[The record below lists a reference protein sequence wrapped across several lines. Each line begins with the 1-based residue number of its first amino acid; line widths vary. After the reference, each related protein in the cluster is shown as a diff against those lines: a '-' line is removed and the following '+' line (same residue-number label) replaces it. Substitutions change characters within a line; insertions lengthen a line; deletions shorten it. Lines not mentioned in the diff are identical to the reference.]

1 MADTKALV
9 DSGATDCFMSEDF
22 VRRMK
27 LGRRPLQ
34 KPRKIWNIDNTANH
48 DGPITHYVDLDIQT
62 NGTRKILRFL
72 VTNIGHENIILG
84 YPWMAVFEPQ
94 FTWKNGV
101 IHEQALP
108 IIIRSVNPSQI
119 IGDQIIAR
127 AQTKESRIQATT
139 STELAIKAQQYTKKV
154 EVPQEYQEFAKVF
167 SEEESKRYPPKRAWD
182 HAIEFKKDAPE
193 AIDCKVYPMNR
204 IEDEA
209 VQKFLTDELEK
220 GYIRESK
227 SPYASS
233 FFFVRKKD
241 GKLRPVQ
248 DYRKINAVTIR
259 NQYPL
264 PLIADLIRDLSNA
277 YIYTKLDVRWGY
289 NNVRIREGDEHK
301 AAFKTRYGLFEPTV
315 MYFGLTNSP
324 ATFQTMMNFIYRDV
338 ILKHEPLGTTIRI
351 YMDDIGIATRTNL
364 TDHHRAVHDVL
375 RVAQL
380 HDLYFKPKKCLFDSP
395 SMDYLGVILE
405 KGVTRMDPAKIAGV
419 DTWPVPTTPTEVRK
433 VLGFFNFYRPFI
445 EGFALIARPL
455 HKLTRKDYE
464 WRWGKEEQEAF
475 DTLKGRITSE
485 PVLAHTALDDQFELE
500 VDASGYAVGAVLLQR
515 KEDGK
520 KHPIGYYSATLNE
533 AQ

>member
-1 MADTKALV
+1 MAA
-9 DSGATDCFMSEDF
+9 
-22 VRRMK
+22 
-27 LGRRPLQ
+27 
-34 KPRKIWNIDNTANH
+34 
-48 DGPITHYVDLDIQT
+48 
-62 NGTRKILRFL
+62 
-72 VTNIGHENIILG
+72 
-84 YPWMAVFEPQ
+84 FEPQ

-101 IHEQALP
+101 INEKELP
-108 IIIRSVNPSQI
+108 VILRSVNPFI
-119 IGDQIIAR
+119 PGKDPIIAQ
-127 AQTKESRIQATT
+127 AQGIEHEGRLAATT
-139 STELAIKAQQYTKKV
+139 STELAIQAQQYTKKV
-154 EVPQEYQEFAKVF
+154 EVPTEYQQFARVF
-167 SEEESKRYPPKRAWD
+167 SEQESKRFPPKRAWD
-182 HAIEFKKDAPE
+182 HAIEFKKDAPD
-193 AIDCKVYPMNR
+193 AVDCVYPMNR

-209 VQKFLTDELEK
+209 VQKFLHDELEK

-248 DYRKINAVTIR
+248 DYRKINALTIR

-264 PLIADLIRDLSNA
+264 PLIADLICDLSNA
-277 YIYTKLDVRWGY
+277 HIYTKLDVRWGY
-289 NNVRIREGDEHK
+289 NNVRIREGDEKK

-324 ATFQTMMNFIYRDV
+324 ATFQAMMNYIYRDV

-351 YMDDIGIATRTNL
+351 YMDDIGVATRTNIS
-364 TDHHRAVHDVL
+364 DHRRVVHDIL
-375 RVAQL
+375 KVAQL
-380 HDLYFKPKKCLFDSP
+380 HDLYFKPEKCLFHSS

-419 DTWPVPTTPTEVRK
+419 DTWPIPKNATEVRK

-445 EGFALIARPL
+445 QDFAFIARPL
-455 HKLTRKDYE
+455 HKLTRKDQE
-464 WRWGKEEQEAF
+464 WQWGTEEQKAF
-475 DTLKGRITSE
+475 DALKKRVTSE
-485 PVLAHTALDDQFELE
+485 PVLAHAKLDDQFELE

-533 AQ
+533 AQRNYDIYDLELLAIVVTCALKDTYLQVVTT